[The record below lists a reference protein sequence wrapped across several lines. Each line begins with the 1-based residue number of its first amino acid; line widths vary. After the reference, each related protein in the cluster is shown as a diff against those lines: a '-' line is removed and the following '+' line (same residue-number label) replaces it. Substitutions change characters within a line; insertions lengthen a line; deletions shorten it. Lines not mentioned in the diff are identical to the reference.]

1 MDAYALHLAMAALVG
16 ASVVAVSAYYMHRK
30 TLTQLLEF
38 AKTVEKDRDDNS
50 DVDSP
55 QATQHLKKRR
65 SHSRRKGNGYGYYRR
80 ASASL
85 PDVTAISGGPGGGGG
100 AGIDSEDRRSNGPIN
115 VDGIPVGLPRLHTL
129 PEGMPHSDYSP
140 GEWSWTELS
149 LGLYENS
156 RIVVTVLIDRVS
168 YWSTVFMYFNSYKAL
183 VCIIYFDILC

>member
-38 AKTVEKDRDDNS
+38 AKTVERDRDDNS

-65 SHSRRKGNGYGYYRR
+65 SHGRRKANGYGYYRR

-85 PDVTAISGGPGGGGG
+85 PDVTAISGRPGGGGT
-100 AGIDSEDRRSNGPIN
+100 GIDGEDRRSNGPIH

-129 PEGMPHSDYSP
+129 PEGMPHSYYSP
-140 GEWSWTELS
+140 GE
-149 LGLYENS
+149 
-156 RIVVTVLIDRVS
+156 
-168 YWSTVFMYFNSYKAL
+168 
-183 VCIIYFDILC
+183 